1 MKKVTLL
8 SLFLLNGLV
17 LSAQLYVEGVLLDA
31 TNTSAYLEATPLRR
45 NDGTYHF
52 KIDYGQKVKA
62 DVKPGECLTD
72 SKARR
77 YEFRSAVDGLNFL
90 YENGWEVAVVYN
102 VEDMRRYLLKRR

>member
-45 NDGTYHF
+45 NDGT
-52 KIDYGQKVKA
+52 
-62 DVKPGECLTD
+62 
-72 SKARR
+72 
-77 YEFRSAVDGLNFL
+77 
-90 YENGWEVAVVYN
+90 
-102 VEDMRRYLLKRR
+102 